1 MEREWGYLIK
11 HDKIASSQRIWVT
24 WESFIACI
32 NKLATILMKTLLNLI
47 FSIFLL
53 IFFSCGI
60 SGQLNEKTVQ
70 SAASDSTTK
79 IENEGNKIDNDKTR
93 VLKSIYVIDR
103 KGTEIKQRAANNSK
117 TLGTYEFGAKLE
129 VVENTEKWF
138 GVRDRITREF
148 LRNGSKIESTGWE
161 KVYVLKNHTG
171 SINDIALIPSDLN
184 IISLLTTNQKTEN
197 FETGKELND
206 FLKIEL
212 INKHLFD
219 SKKSSLVDF
228 IIADTTENK
237 KVNGI
242 ITLKCRDR
250 IINYIDKPDAEE
262 ERQEFQ
268 YVGQIE
274 FLNQYL
280 IGGSYWE
287 SIDYRLI
294 DKTNGKETQ
303 TFGEYPH
310 ISPDK
315 KHIICI
321 YTNPYETTAD
331 LELYLI
337 NNKNIKHKMSA
348 SFKNWM
354 PAVELGLMFWS
365 NDGYLYLA
373 VNHVNSFW
381 KEDGNINDKYQYLR
395 IKIL

>member
-1 MEREWGYLIK
+1 M
-11 HDKIASSQRIWVT
+11 
-24 WESFIACI
+24 
-32 NKLATILMKTLLNLI
+32 LLT
-47 FSIFLL
+47 
-53 IFFSCGI
+53 FFSCGN
-60 SGQLNEKTVQ
+60 SGHSNEKTVQ
-70 SAASDSTTK
+70 VVSDTTT
-79 IENEGNKIDNDKTR
+79 IEQKNAGNKIDYDKTK
-93 VLKSIYVIDR
+93 VLKSVYVVDR
-103 KGTEIKQRAANNSK
+103 KGTEIKQQTDKNSK

-129 VVENTEKWF
+129 VIEETEKWF

-161 KVYVLKNHTG
+161 KVYVLKNQTG
-171 SINDIALIPSDLN
+171 SINEITLVPSDLN
-184 IISLLTTNQKTEN
+184 ILSSLTTNQKTEN
-197 FETGKELND
+197 FETGKELNA

-219 SKKSSLVDF
+219 SKKNSSVDF

-250 IINYIDKPDAEE
+250 VVKYIDKPDAEE

-287 SIDYRLI
+287 SLDYRLI
-294 DKTNGKETQ
+294 DKTSGKETQ
-303 TFGEYPH
+303 TFVEYPY

-331 LELYLI
+331 LELYSI
-337 NNKNIKHKMSA
+337 DNKNIKHKMSA

-354 PAVELGLMFWS
+354 PTVELGEMFWS
-365 NDGYLYLA
+365 IDGYLYLT

-381 KEDGNINDKYQYLR
+381 KEDGNLNDKCQYIR